1 MEYLFH
7 RQLVK
12 LYSDVPCVL
21 NHRILFPIIY
31 YFVLLYV
38 VSAFAKTFHLL
49 LQILDKLIFLIFVEA
64 VLMSNK
70 SLFYDAVYLHKA
82 IILRLIASIQQ
93 PAWTATLYYA

>member
-12 LYSDVPCVL
+12 LYSDVLCVL

-38 VSAFAKTFHLL
+38 VSVFDLL
-49 LQILDKLIFLIFVEA
+49 LQILELDKLIFLIFVEA
-64 VLMSNK
+64 VQMSNK

-93 PAWTATLYYA
+93 PAWTAWAQKE